1 MMFHTQAKKQGNDI
15 YLTVRCDVISRI
27 MEAVVGSEFRNQ
39 GATSV
44 LEYTAVG
51 TLWYMQE
58 QWCTEEEE

>member
-1 MMFHTQAKKQGNDI
+1 MFHTQAKKQGNDI

-51 TLWYMQE
+51 TL
-58 QWCTEEEE
+58 